1 MSRIIAGS
9 AKGRRIDMPRG
20 EHTRPTTDRVREA
33 LFSALASWFD
43 TAQRPAAEQLAGL
56 SVLDLFAGSGA
67 VGLEAASRGA
77 SPVVMVEADRPT
89 ARIIEH
95 NTTITGLRAAVRH
108 AKAEAVAVAPGNA
121 FDLVFLD
128 PPYGLATDEVEGILA
143 DLAVAGLA
151 ERGLVVV
158 ERSSRDRPPRWPDAY
173 GQDWAKRY
181 GETVLYFGALGE
193 APEDEEG

>member
-33 LFSALASWFD
+33 LYSALASWFG
-43 TAQRPAAEQLAGL
+43 TAQRPAAEQLAGI

-89 ARIIEH
+89 ARVIEH

-121 FDLVFLD
+121 FNLVFLD
-128 PPYGLATDEVEGILA
+128 PPYGLSTDEVEGILA
-143 DLAVAGLA
+143 DLAAAGLA

-158 ERSSRDRPPRWPDAY
+158 ERSSRDRPPRWPAAF
-173 GQDWAKRY
+173 GQEWAKRY

-193 APEDEEG
+193 AEGEEG

>member
-33 LFSALASWFD
+33 LFSALASWFG
-43 TAQRPAAEQLAGL
+43 TAQHSAAEQLAGI

-95 NTTITGLRAAVRH
+95 NTTATGLRAAVRH

-128 PPYGLATDEVEGILA
+128 PPYGLATEEVEGILT
-143 DLAVAGLA
+143 DLAAAGLA

-158 ERSSRDRPPRWPDAY
+158 ERSSRDRPPQWPAAF
-173 GQDWAKRY
+173 GQDWVKRY

-193 APEDEEG
+193 APADGED